1 MDSLVS
7 HLSVIKPFC
16 PIILFIIYLCIEFYR
31 LGFKHAFKMNTKP
44 LTEQYLFWATLRIPL
59 VSFIWFGCFAWAN
72 IELSMDADGYNTFLS
87 ASKLPLGLLSLS
99 IPLAVIVNNVH
110 RTIQTNKQ
118 IEETE
123 KKNKNDI
130 FYSHQKFII
139 ENINSIKT
147 GEIDIKYPYGMF
159 TFELKISKPFK
170 LYKEIFPYSSI
181 NDNIF
186 EVSNRFLGHTI
197 EHWREILNN
206 INQIKSDNSSI
217 EEKLSSIN
225 EIENSLAKIRVH
237 MGASTIGANTKFI
250 AYRESK
256 DFITALPSE
265 SAVKSFIDAHLKVY
279 NEILDI
285 INITM
290 TADTFLKEIL
300 LFTQTEENYFP
311 DYMNMGFSKKSDSYK
326 VTFSIT

>member
-1 MDSLVS
+1 MNSLAS
-7 HLSVIKPFC
+7 HLSVIKPFS
-16 PIILFIIYLCIEFYR
+16 PILIFIVYLCFEFYR
-31 LGFKHAFKMNTKP
+31 LGFKNAFKMNTRP
-44 LTEQYLFWATLRIPL
+44 LTEQLLFWATLRIPL
-59 VSFIWFGCFAWAN
+59 VSFIWFGFFAWAN

-147 GEIDIKYPYGMF
+147 GEIDIEYPYGMF
-159 TFELKISKPFK
+159 VFELKISKPFK
-170 LYKEIFPYSSI
+170 LYKQIFPYSSI
-181 NDNIF
+181 NENIF
-186 EVSNRFLGHTI
+186 EVSNRFLGHTL
-197 EHWREILNN
+197 EHWRAILNS
-206 INQIKSDNSSI
+206 INQIKSDDSSL
-217 EEKLSSIN
+217 EGKLISIN
-225 EIENSLAKIRVH
+225 EIESSLAKIRNYLGV
-237 MGASTIGANTKFI
+237 GTIGANIKFVS
-250 AYRESK
+250 YLEPQN
-256 DFITALPSE
+256 FITTLPSE
-265 SAVKSFIDAHLKVY
+265 NAVKSFIDAHLKIY

-290 TADTFLKEIL
+290 TSDTFLKEIS

-311 DYMNMGFSKKSDSYK
+311 DYMNMEFLKASDRSK
-326 VTFSIT
+326 VTFSVT